1 MEYLIF
7 IAKSSLVIAL
17 FSICFQV
24 FLRNETF
31 FKANRWFLLA
41 GIFVAMAFPFLI
53 ITKIVFVNTPVVDF
67 NKLTNIV
74 VNQSSVENIN
84 WWLVILIAYAAGCLF
99 FLGRFLMQL
108 ASLFSLINKGTSTR
122 VGKYKMVEVTADT
135 SAFSFFN
142 YIVYNPSLHTANELK
157 TIIKHEELHAKQKHS
172 LDMLLTHLL
181 CVLQWA
187 NPFAWWYKKMVSVNL
202 EYLVDDAIV
211 SHQNK
216 KEYQY
221 LLLQQSVHSMAS
233 LTVTNT
239 FFNSLV
245 KKRIVMLNKSKSRKE
260 SILKMGLVIP
270 MLFCAVV
277 VFNTE
282 TIAQSKPVSNDLV
295 NEVPKITVTENS
307 ETVSVKDS
315 VKTVV
320 TKPKKQAKTVI
331 TQPKEKQSKE
341 QQAKVSNTFNF
352 QIEDNVQTSITPVSM
367 TTPIREAKTH
377 ENSYLTSKKPLII
390 VNGEVMPSSFDMNLL
405 IPENIEHINIF
416 KNQSAID
423 RFGKKGEN
431 GVVEITTKK

>member
-7 IAKSSLVIAL
+7 IAKSSLVITL
-17 FSICFQV
+17 FFICFQV

-31 FKANRWFLLA
+31 FKAKRWFLLA

-53 ITKIVFVNTPVVDF
+53 ITKVVFVNTPVVDF
-67 NKLTNIV
+67 NQLTNTV

-84 WWLVILIAYAAGCLF
+84 WWLVILTVYAMGCIF
-99 FLGRFLMQL
+99 FLGRFLVQL
-108 ASLFSLINKGTSTR
+108 ASLFSLINQGTSTR
-122 VGKYKMVEVTADT
+122 VGKYKMIEVTVDT

-233 LTVTNT
+233 LSVTNT

-277 VFNTE
+277 AFNTK
-282 TIAQSKPVSNDLV
+282 TIAQSKSVSNDLV
-295 NEVPKITVTENS
+295 SETPKITVVENS
-307 ETVSVKDS
+307 KTISVKDS
-315 VKTVV
+315 VKTLEN
-320 TKPKKQAKTVI
+320 KAKKQAKAAHA
-331 TQPKEKQSKE
+331 QSKE
-341 QQAKVSNTFNF
+341 KQAKVSNTFNF
-352 QIEDNVQTSITPVSM
+352 QIEDNAQATITPVSM
-367 TTPIREAKTH
+367 TTPIREAKTP
-377 ENSYLTSKKPLII
+377 ENSYLRSKKPLII
-390 VNGEVMPSSFDMNLL
+390 INGEVMPSSFDMNLL

>member
-17 FSICFQV
+17 FFICFQM

-31 FKANRWFLLA
+31 FKANRLFLLA
-41 GIFVAMAFPFLI
+41 GIFVAMIFPFLI
-53 ITKIVFVNTPVVDF
+53 ITKVVFTNTPIVDF
-67 NKLTNIV
+67 NKLSNTV
-74 VNQSSVENIN
+74 VNNSSIENIN
-84 WWLVILIAYAAGCLF
+84 WWLVVLTVYVVGCVF
-99 FLGRFLMQL
+99 FLGRFLVQL
-108 ASLFSLINKGTSTR
+108 ASLFSLINKGASTR
-122 VGKYKMVEVTADT
+122 VGRYKMVEVTADT

-142 YIVYNPSLHTANELK
+142 YIVYNPNLHTANELK
-157 TIIKHEELHAKQKHS
+157 TIIKHEELHARQKHS

-233 LTVTNT
+233 LSVTNT

-282 TIAQSKPVSNDLV
+282 TIAQSKSVSNDLV
-295 NEVPKITVTENS
+295 SDIPKVTIVKNS
-307 ETVSVKDS
+307 ETISVKDS
-315 VKTVV
+315 VKTIES
-320 TKPKKQAKTVI
+320 KAKKQTQTVDI
-331 TQPKEKQSKE
+331 QSKEKQK
-341 QQAKVSNTFNF
+341 KVSNTYNF
-352 QIEDNVQTSITPVSM
+352 QIEDNVQASITPVSM
-367 TTPIREAKTH
+367 TTPIREAKTP

>member
-17 FSICFQV
+17 FFICFQM

-31 FKANRWFLLA
+31 FKANRLFLLA
-41 GIFVAMAFPFLI
+41 GIFVAMIFPFLI
-53 ITKIVFVNTPVVDF
+53 ITKVVFINAPIVDF
-67 NKLTNIV
+67 NKLSNTV
-74 VNQSSVENIN
+74 VNNSSIENIN
-84 WWLVILIAYAAGCLF
+84 WWLVVLTVYVVGCVF
-99 FLGRFLMQL
+99 FLGRFLVQL

-122 VGKYKMVEVTADT
+122 VGRYKMVEVTADT

-142 YIVYNPSLHTANELK
+142 YIVYNPNLHTANELK
-157 TIIKHEELHAKQKHS
+157 TIIKHEELHARQKHS

-233 LTVTNT
+233 LSVTNT

-260 SILKMGLVIP
+260 SILKMGLVVPI
-270 MLFCAVV
+270 LFCAVV

-295 NEVPKITVTENS
+295 SDIPKVTIVKNS
-307 ETVSVKDS
+307 ETTSVKDS
-315 VKTVV
+315 VKTIES
-320 TKPKKQAKTVI
+320 KAKKQTQTVDI
-331 TQPKEKQSKE
+331 QLKEKQG
-341 QQAKVSNTFNF
+341 KVSNTYNF
-352 QIEDNVQTSITPVSM
+352 QIENNVQASITPVSM
-367 TTPIREAKTH
+367 TTPIREVKTP

-390 VNGEVMPSSFDMNLL
+390 VNGEIMPSSFDMNLL
-405 IPENIEHINIF
+405 IPENIKSIGVF
-416 KNQSAID
+416 KEKSAID

>member
-17 FSICFQV
+17 FFICFQV

-53 ITKIVFVNTPVVDF
+53 ITKVVFVTTPVVDF
-67 NKLTNIV
+67 NKLTNTV
-74 VNQSSVENIN
+74 VNQSSIESIN
-84 WWLVILIAYAAGCLF
+84 WWLVILTVYAMGCIF
-99 FLGRFLMQL
+99 FLGRFLVQL

-122 VGKYKMVEVTADT
+122 VGKYKMIEVTADT

-142 YIVYNPSLHTANELK
+142 YIVYNPNLHTANELK

-233 LTVTNT
+233 LSVTNT

-260 SILKMGLVIP
+260 SILKMGLVVP

-277 VFNTE
+277 VFNTK
-282 TIAQSKPVSNDLV
+282 TIAQSKSVSNDLV
-295 NEVPKITVTENS
+295 SETPKITVVENS
-307 ETVSVKDS
+307 KTISVKDS

-320 TKPKKQAKTVI
+320 TKSKKQAKTVVA
-331 TQPKEKQSKE
+331 QSKE
-341 QQAKVSNTFNF
+341 EQAKVSNTFNF
-352 QIEDNVQTSITPVSM
+352 QIEDNAQATITPVSM
-367 TTPIREAKTH
+367 TTPIREAKAPG
-377 ENSYLTSKKPLII
+377 NSNLTSNNPLII

-405 IPENIEHINIF
+405 IPENIEQINIF

-431 GVVEITTKK
+431 GVVDITTKK

>member
-1 MEYLIF
+1 MGFLIF
-7 IAKSSLVIAL
+7 IAKSSLALAL
-17 FSICFQV
+17 FYCCFQIL
-24 FLRNETF
+24 LRNETF
-31 FKANRWFLLA
+31 FKAKRWFLLA

-53 ITKIVFVNTPVVDF
+53 ITKVVFVNTPVVDF
-67 NKLTNIV
+67 NQLTNTV

-84 WWLVILIAYAAGCLF
+84 WWLVILTVYAMGCIF
-99 FLGRFLMQL
+99 FLGRFLVQL

-233 LTVTNT
+233 LSVTNT

-245 KKRIVMLNKSKSRKE
+245 KKRIVMLNKSKSKKYNM
-260 SILKMGLVIP
+260 LKMGVVLPVLLVAT
-270 MLFCAVV
+270 LTLNTQVV
-277 VFNTE
+277 AQTKPTIDNKE
-282 TIAQSKPVSNDLV
+282 TPTKPLLNIVADSILPKKIATKTTQIISKQPVSKRVTPNIK
-295 NEVPKITVTENS
+295 PKTQR
-307 ETVSVKDS
+307 DS
-315 VKTVV
+315 VKTVQN
-320 TKPKKQAKTVI
+320 KY
-331 TQPKEKQSKE
+331 
-341 QQAKVSNTFNF
+341 NF
-352 QIEDNVQTSITPVSM
+352 QIVTNDTLKLKPVSM
-367 TTPIREAKTH
+367 TTPIGTTT
-377 ENSYLTSKKPLII
+377 NGSNFISKKPLIL
-390 VNGEVMPSSFDMNLL
+390 VNGEVMPSSFNMNLL
-405 IPENIEHINIF
+405 IPENIKRINVI
-416 KNQSAID
+416 KNESAIELYGD
-423 RFGKKGEN
+423 RGKN
-431 GVVEITTKK
+431 GVVEIITKK

>member
-17 FSICFQV
+17 FFICFQM

-31 FKANRWFLLA
+31 FKANRLFLLA
-41 GIFVAMAFPFLI
+41 GIFVAMVFPFLI
-53 ITKIVFVNTPVVDF
+53 ITKVVFINAPIVDF
-67 NKLTNIV
+67 NKLSNTV
-74 VNQSSVENIN
+74 VNNSSIENIN
-84 WWLVILIAYAAGCLF
+84 WWLVVLSVYVVGCVF
-99 FLGRFLMQL
+99 FLGRFLVQL

-122 VGKYKMVEVTADT
+122 VGRYKMVEVTADT

-142 YIVYNPSLHTANELK
+142 FIVYNPNLHTANELK

-233 LTVTNT
+233 LSVTNT

-260 SILKMGLVIP
+260 SILKMGLVVP

-295 NEVPKITVTENS
+295 SDISKVTIVKNR
-307 ETVSVKDS
+307 ETIGVKDS
-315 VKTVV
+315 VKTIES
-320 TKPKKQAKTVI
+320 KAKKQTQTVDI
-331 TQPKEKQSKE
+331 QLKEKQT
-341 QQAKVSNTFNF
+341 KVSNTYNF
-352 QIEDNVQTSITPVSM
+352 QIENNVQTFITPVSM
-367 TTPIREAKTH
+367 TTPIREAKTP